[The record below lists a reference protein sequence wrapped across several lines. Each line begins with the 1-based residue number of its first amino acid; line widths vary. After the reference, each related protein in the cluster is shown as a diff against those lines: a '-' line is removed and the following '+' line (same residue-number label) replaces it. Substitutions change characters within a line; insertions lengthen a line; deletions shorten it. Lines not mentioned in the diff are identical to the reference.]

1 MQNRTADERRLLEF
15 LTRQGL
21 ASSNQIQSFL
31 GKSQSAVS
39 RLLAVLDQEVTRIGR
54 ARSTRYSIPRKIH
67 GLNHEQSLY
76 WTDSRGTA
84 RQIGTLMF
92 LTGDLIHVQAGAFE
106 TTTQG
111 LPWYLS
117 SWKLEGFLGRL
128 QAQRLATQG
137 LDGNPDHWNT
147 EDVLYSALQIGN
159 HTGALEI
166 GELSATEPPP
176 VLPPDAAMM
185 DQTLDEIAED
195 VSRTLPAGSSAGGE
209 QPKFLALLTAEPA
222 PSDPS
227 QARPALIKFSPPL
240 GTPFGD
246 RWHDLLQAESLA
258 GQVLSDHGIASARSR
273 FQSTGH
279 RAYLIS
285 ERFDRVG
292 ARGRRHVIAIGSVH
306 RGLLEERYTH
316 WGDTA
321 RALARIGRL
330 RYEDMQRTQS
340 VFHFGR
346 LIGNADMHGGNLS
359 FFVEPDE
366 ITSGPLEP
374 APIYDMLPM
383 IWKPNPAL
391 GLETRYSPFA
401 PDERALGSTARPMAL
416 DFWDRLGQS
425 QAVSQP
431 MRETARSMADRCRP
445 SAT

>member
-1 MQNRTADERRLLEF
+1 MRNPTFDERRLLDF

-21 ASSNQIQSFL
+21 ASSNEIQSFL

-39 RLLAVLDQEVTRIGR
+39 RLLITLDQEITRIGR

-67 GLNHEQSLY
+67 GLNHEQPLY
-76 WTDSRGTA
+76 WTDSEGTA

-92 LTGDLIHVQAGAFE
+92 LTGDLIHVQTGTFE

-137 LDGNPDHWNT
+137 LDGNPDHWDT

-159 HTGALEI
+159 HTGALEM
-166 GELSATEPPP
+166 GELSTTEQPP

-195 VSRTLPAGSSAGGE
+195 VSRTLPSGSSAGGE
-209 QPKFLALLTAEPA
+209 QPKFLALLTTEQA
-222 PSDPS
+222 PSEHH
-227 QARPALIKFSPPL
+227 QARPSLVKFSPPL

-246 RWHDLLQAESLA
+246 RWSDLLHAESLA
-258 GQVLSDHGIASARSR
+258 GQVLSDHGIASAHTRFRSTR
-273 FQSTGH
+273 H

-292 ARGRRHVIAIGSVH
+292 ARGRRHVIAIGSIH
-306 RGLLEERYTH
+306 RGLLEDRYTH

-330 RYEDMQRTQS
+330 QYEDMQRTQL

-346 LIGNADMHGGNLS
+346 LIGNSDMHGGNLS
-359 FFVEPDE
+359 FFVALDK
-366 ITSGPLEP
+366 IMGGPLDP
-374 APIYDMLPM
+374 TPIYDMLPM

-391 GLETRYSPFA
+391 GLETTYSPFT
-401 PDERALGSTARPMAL
+401 PDERALGSTARPVAL

-425 QAVSQP
+425 QGVSHP
-431 MRETARSMADRCRP
+431 MRETGRVMADRCRP
-445 SAT
+445 SSR